1 VAAPHETRF
10 YAAFDLG
17 LRSNEMLRVQL
28 KHVEF
33 KPVRIDIDGKAR
45 EVFVIALPPQNTKG
59 GKTTG
64 EIEHVYVG
72 TERLKKELTARRFS
86 LKKNPEAFVFGT
98 QDGSP
103 VKGFRRMWR
112 ELFRLA
118 GLDFGRAKG
127 LVWHT
132 TRHEFVSRHAENTGD
147 PVLTQHLARHK
158 DLRTTQAYFHVRNSR
173 LLRAAV
179 RLNRN

>member
-1 VAAPHETRF
+1 
-10 YAAFDLG
+10 
-17 LRSNEMLRVQL
+17 M

-33 KPVRIDIDGKAR
+33 KPVRVDIDGKAR

-72 TERLKKELTARRFS
+72 TERLKNELTARRFS

-98 QDGSP
+98 QDGGP
-103 VKGFRRMWR
+103 VKGFRRLWR